1 MPKPGCPLNKSEAS
15 GRSIMPSDNKRGYKV
30 GRGKPPLKTRF
41 KPGQSGNP
49 RGRPKG
55 RRGISALLQA
65 QLQTLIKVTEDGQ
78 TKRMTKLQAIVKR
91 LVNALL
97 KGDPKA
103 PRLDSKQS
111 GSIILVMQRL
121 HQNDLSGHL
130 IEKGGFEV
138 IALPARAIT
147 DERWRLPDGRI
158 HRRKIG
164 QALH

>member
-1 MPKPGCPLNKSEAS
+1 MP
-15 GRSIMPSDNKRGYKV
+15 RDNKRDYKV

-65 QLQTLIKVTEDGQ
+65 ELQTLIKVTEDGQ

-103 PRLDSKQS
+103 FALFARLTNPDEERESLAAETPLSDREKQLLHDFMNVAS
-111 GSIILVMQRL
+111 G
-121 HQNDLSGHL
+121 
-130 IEKGGFEV
+130 
-138 IALPARAIT
+138 
-147 DERWRLPDGRI
+147 
-158 HRRKIG
+158 RRRR
-164 QALH
+164 